1 MSKKN
6 SGLGPLECD
15 KKFLTKNKKNKSSE
29 STCCSNILESA
40 KSLEKVNEKTTK
52 IMNKHVND
60 LYNDA
65 RKWHG

>member
-1 MSKKN
+1 MILSEMTPTHIFIKPN
-6 SGLGPLECD
+6 SINNQISD
-15 KKFLTKNKKNKSSE
+15 
-29 STCCSNILESA
+29 A